1 MSSLEEGPFISQ
13 INQNAINNI
22 NIQDIS
28 KSKNIDIC
36 LMEKDKEIIN
46 LSNQTT
52 ALKNNLEKLQ
62 KIIKEKDME
71 INSLKSDILTI
82 NSDQKLKEEE
92 NTILKN
98 KINSLLKELQNTKKE
113 IELINSNNKGNI
125 KNISQA
131 FNTKMIEYQNL
142 MKNYNEISGDLNALN
157 EKLFKSERDNLNNQK
172 LIQELRK
179 ENKKI
184 ILLSKDLIEK
194 NNIIK
199 NLEKNIKGKNDEILE
214 YQKEKKY
221 LNEQIQNQ
229 SNKEDFMYKTRLN
242 LQEYE
247 NAINDM
253 KNNFNKKIKN
263 QELIVKEYQNK
274 IKSYQDNNENLINYI
289 IEQIRQV
296 GDNFEKHIPNSHFPD
311 DIIGIFSKP
320 NENDSKYELIRQN
333 FILLSHKLKEFKN
346 KKNAELIQIKNE
358 LNEEKNN
365 QKNLL
370 NNLQLQKMNK
380 NSIENSIAELK
391 KLVELKNDEIKD
403 LNMKINNLIIENT
416 KNIKNINYN
425 SNKNLNIN
433 NEENK
438 LFNEFFQKFVEL
450 VTNFYL
456 ENINKKSNLFQIQVF
471 PNFSILDSKQKKLY
485 DILKTTKIL
494 IDHSNSISNQLNSL
508 YNNSRNNYS
517 VPKIGNEINNDSND
531 LQKKIKEM
539 SDLLKQSNY
548 YLDISRKE
556 NKKIKDKYNALIN
569 NLNSIKNMDNSR
581 VGFNS
586 ASFEEIK
593 KNYNDISLS
602 NPTLSKNLINNSNL
616 AVNQSNPNN
625 NQDILANNSNSFN
638 LNNNDQMNVFNNIN
652 KNNFINQNMQYNMNN
667 DNNMFPNQN
676 EVEDNEE
683 NEEYYNDE
691 EEGDNDN
698 INQNIPIENKNA
710 ENERALNAFIN
721 KYTNVPIGNN
731 NIQQNLEEN
740 YNEAENEQEQEQQE
754 NYYDEMEGEEE
765 VNNNEEYEEM
775 NYDNENEE
783 GNNFEEEINND
794 FGNDNENIDN
804 DNNNDDNYNE
814 QNM

>member
-98 KINSLLKELQNTKKE
+98 KINSLLKELQNAKKE

-581 VGFNS
+581 IGFNS

-652 KNNFINQNMQYNMNN
+652 KNNFTNQNMQYNMNN

-698 INQNIPIENKNA
+698 INQNIPNENKNV

-721 KYTNVPIGNN
+721 KYTNVSIGNN

>member
-82 NSDQKLKEEE
+82 NSDQRLKEEE

-320 NENDSKYELIRQN
+320 NENDSKYELIRQKR
-333 FILLSHKLKEFKN
+333 I
-346 KKNAELIQIKNE
+346 
-358 LNEEKNN
+358 
-365 QKNLL
+365 
-370 NNLQLQKMNK
+370 
-380 NSIENSIAELK
+380 
-391 KLVELKNDEIKD
+391 
-403 LNMKINNLIIENT
+403 
-416 KNIKNINYN
+416 
-425 SNKNLNIN
+425 
-433 NEENK
+433 
-438 LFNEFFQKFVEL
+438 
-450 VTNFYL
+450 
-456 ENINKKSNLFQIQVF
+456 
-471 PNFSILDSKQKKLY
+471 
-485 DILKTTKIL
+485 
-494 IDHSNSISNQLNSL
+494 
-508 YNNSRNNYS
+508 
-517 VPKIGNEINNDSND
+517 
-531 LQKKIKEM
+531 
-539 SDLLKQSNY
+539 
-548 YLDISRKE
+548 
-556 NKKIKDKYNALIN
+556 
-569 NLNSIKNMDNSR
+569 
-581 VGFNS
+581 
-586 ASFEEIK
+586 
-593 KNYNDISLS
+593 
-602 NPTLSKNLINNSNL
+602 
-616 AVNQSNPNN
+616 
-625 NQDILANNSNSFN
+625 
-638 LNNNDQMNVFNNIN
+638 
-652 KNNFINQNMQYNMNN
+652 
-667 DNNMFPNQN
+667 
-676 EVEDNEE
+676 
-683 NEEYYNDE
+683 
-691 EEGDNDN
+691 
-698 INQNIPIENKNA
+698 
-710 ENERALNAFIN
+710 
-721 KYTNVPIGNN
+721 
-731 NIQQNLEEN
+731 
-740 YNEAENEQEQEQQE
+740 
-754 NYYDEMEGEEE
+754 
-765 VNNNEEYEEM
+765 
-775 NYDNENEE
+775 
-783 GNNFEEEINND
+783 
-794 FGNDNENIDN
+794 
-804 DNNNDDNYNE
+804 
-814 QNM
+814 

>member
-71 INSLKSDILTI
+71 INSLKSDILTL

-296 GDNFEKHIPNSHFPD
+296 GDNFEKHVPNSHFPD
-311 DIIGIFSKP
+311 DILGIFSKP
-320 NENDSKYELIRQN
+320 NKNDSKYELIRQN

-581 VGFNS
+581 IGFNS

-667 DNNMFPNQN
+667 DNNMLPNQN

>member
-71 INSLKSDILTI
+71 INSLKSDILTL

-794 FGNDNENIDN
+794 FGNDNENMDN
-804 DNNNDDNYNE
+804 DNNDDNYNE

>member
-46 LSNQTT
+46 LSNQAT

-581 VGFNS
+581 IGFNS

-667 DNNMFPNQN
+667 NNNMLPNQN

-794 FGNDNENIDN
+794 FGNDNENMDN
-804 DNNNDDNYNE
+804 DNNDDNYNE

>member
-46 LSNQTT
+46 LSNQAT

-380 NSIENSIAELK
+380 NSIESSIAELK
-391 KLVELKNDEIKD
+391 RLVELKNDEIKD

-581 VGFNS
+581 IGFNS

-698 INQNIPIENKNA
+698 INQNIPNENKNV

>member
-1 MSSLEEGPFISQ
+1 MEERPFSTQ
-13 INQNAINNI
+13 INQNPINNI
-22 NIQDIS
+22 NIQDLS

-46 LSNQTT
+46 LSNQMIS
-52 ALKNNLEKLQ
+52 LKNNIERFQ
-62 KIIKEKDME
+62 KMIKEKDME
-71 INSLKSDILTI
+71 INTLKSDILTL
-82 NSDQKLKEEE
+82 NNDQKLKEEE
-92 NTILKN
+92 NIILKN
-98 KINSLLKELQNTKKE
+98 KINSLLKELTNSKKE

-125 KNISQA
+125 QNISQA

-142 MKNYNEISGDLNALN
+142 MKNYNEINGDLNALN
-157 EKLFKSERDNLNNQK
+157 EKLFKSEKDNLNNQK
-172 LIQELRK
+172 IIQELRK
-179 ENKKI
+179 ENKSI
-184 ILLSKDLIEK
+184 ILLNKDLIEK

-199 NLEKNIKGKNDEILE
+199 NLEKIVKEKNEEILQ

-221 LNEQIQNQ
+221 LNDQIQNQ
-229 SNKEDFMYKTRLN
+229 SNKEDFMYKTRLS

-263 QELIVKEYQNK
+263 QELILKEYQNK
-274 IKSYQDNNENLINYI
+274 IKSYQNNNENLINYI

-296 GDNFEKHIPNSHFPD
+296 GDNFEKHIPDSLFPD
-311 DIIGIFSKP
+311 DILNNFSQP

-333 FILLSHKLKEFKN
+333 FILLSHKLKEYKN
-346 KKNAELIQIKNE
+346 KKNAELIQLKNE

-370 NNLQLQKMNK
+370 NNIQLQKMSK

-391 KLVELKNDEIKD
+391 KLVEIKNDEIKD
-403 LNMKINNLIIENT
+403 LNIKINNLISENT
-416 KNIKNINYN
+416 KNLNYN
-425 SNKNLNIN
+425 SNKNNTY

-471 PNFSILDSKQKKLY
+471 PNFSILDSKRKKLY

-494 IDHSNSISNQLNSL
+494 IEHSNSISNQLNSL
-508 YNNSRNNYS
+508 YNNSRINYS
-517 VPKIGNEINNDSND
+517 VPKINKEINNDNKD
-531 LQKKIKEM
+531 LQNKIKEM

-556 NKKIKDKYNALIN
+556 NKKIKDRYNALLN
-569 NLNSIKNMDNSR
+569 NLNSIKNIDNSR

-593 KNYNDISLS
+593 KNYNDMSLS

-616 AVNQSNPNN
+616 AINQSNPNN
-625 NQDILANNSNSFN
+625 QDILGNNSNSFN
-638 LNNNDQMNVFNNIN
+638 LNNNEQINVFNN
-652 KNNFINQNMQYNMNN
+652 NNIPNNNYINQNIPNN
-667 DNNMFPNQN
+667 INNNNYIPNQN
-676 EVEDNEE
+676 EIEDNEE

-691 EEGDNDN
+691 EEADYEN
-698 INQNIPIENKNA
+698 INQNIQNENKNA
-710 ENERALNAFIN
+710 ENEKALNAFIN
-721 KYTNVPIGNN
+721 KYTGNN
-731 NIQQNLEEN
+731 LQQQNLEEN
-740 YNEAENEQEQEQQE
+740 YNEAENDQEQQE

-765 VNNNEEYEEM
+765 DNNGEYEEM
-775 NYDNENEE
+775 NYENENNE

-794 FGNDNENIDN
+794 FGNDNNNEDN
-804 DNNNDDNYNE
+804 DNNE

>member
-517 VPKIGNEINNDSND
+517 VPKIGNEINNESND

-667 DNNMFPNQN
+667 DNNMLPNQN

-794 FGNDNENIDN
+794 FGNDNENMDN
-804 DNNNDDNYNE
+804 DNNDDNYNE

>member
-71 INSLKSDILTI
+71 INSLKSDILTL

-416 KNIKNINYN
+416 KNINYN

-581 VGFNS
+581 IGFNS

>member
-184 ILLSKDLIEK
+184 ILLGKDLIEK

-638 LNNNDQMNVFNNIN
+638 LNNNEQMNVFNNIN

-794 FGNDNENIDN
+794 FGNDNENMDN
-804 DNNNDDNYNE
+804 DNNDDNYNE

>member
-581 VGFNS
+581 IGFNS

-667 DNNMFPNQN
+667 DNNMLPNQN

-794 FGNDNENIDN
+794 FGNDNENMDN
-804 DNNNDDNYNE
+804 DNNDDNYNE

>member
-46 LSNQTT
+46 LSNQAT

-62 KIIKEKDME
+62 KIIKDKDME

-517 VPKIGNEINNDSND
+517 IPKIGNEINNDSND

-581 VGFNS
+581 IGFNS

-775 NYDNENEE
+775 KYDNENEE

-794 FGNDNENIDN
+794 FGNDNENMDN
-804 DNNNDDNYNE
+804 DNNDDNYNE

>member
-517 VPKIGNEINNDSND
+517 VPKIGNEINNESND

-667 DNNMFPNQN
+667 DNNMLPNQN

-691 EEGDNDN
+691 EECDNDN

-721 KYTNVPIGNN
+721 KYTNVPIGND

-794 FGNDNENIDN
+794 FGNDNENMDN
-804 DNNNDDNYNE
+804 DNNDDNYNE

>member
-36 LMEKDKEIIN
+36 LREKDKEIIN

-581 VGFNS
+581 IGFNS

-667 DNNMFPNQN
+667 DNNMLPNQN

-794 FGNDNENIDN
+794 FGNDNENMDN
-804 DNNNDDNYNE
+804 DNNDDNYNE

>member
-296 GDNFEKHIPNSHFPD
+296 GDNFEKHIPNSHFPN

-569 NLNSIKNMDNSR
+569 NLNSNKNMDNSR
-581 VGFNS
+581 IGFNS

-698 INQNIPIENKNA
+698 INQNIPIENKNP

>member
-46 LSNQTT
+46 LSNQAT

-581 VGFNS
+581 IGFNS

-667 DNNMFPNQN
+667 DNNMLPNQN

-794 FGNDNENIDN
+794 FGNDNENMDN
-804 DNNNDDNYNE
+804 DNNDDNYNE

>member
-794 FGNDNENIDN
+794 FGNDNENMDN
-804 DNNNDDNYNE
+804 DNNDDNYNE

>member
-667 DNNMFPNQN
+667 DNNMLPNQN

-794 FGNDNENIDN
+794 FGNDNENMDN
-804 DNNNDDNYNE
+804 DNNDDNYNE

>member
-71 INSLKSDILTI
+71 INSLKSDILTL

-667 DNNMFPNQN
+667 DNNMLPNQN

-794 FGNDNENIDN
+794 FGNDNENMDN
-804 DNNNDDNYNE
+804 DNNDDNYNE

>member
-569 NLNSIKNMDNSR
+569 NLNSNKNMDNSR
-581 VGFNS
+581 IGFNS

-794 FGNDNENIDN
+794 FGNDNENMDN
-804 DNNNDDNYNE
+804 DNNDDNYNE

>member
-581 VGFNS
+581 IGFNS

-794 FGNDNENIDN
+794 FGNDNENMDN
-804 DNNNDDNYNE
+804 DNNDDNYNE

>member
-531 LQKKIKEM
+531 
-539 SDLLKQSNY
+539 
-548 YLDISRKE
+548 
-556 NKKIKDKYNALIN
+556 
-569 NLNSIKNMDNSR
+569 
-581 VGFNS
+581 
-586 ASFEEIK
+586 
-593 KNYNDISLS
+593 
-602 NPTLSKNLINNSNL
+602 
-616 AVNQSNPNN
+616 
-625 NQDILANNSNSFN
+625 
-638 LNNNDQMNVFNNIN
+638 
-652 KNNFINQNMQYNMNN
+652 
-667 DNNMFPNQN
+667 
-676 EVEDNEE
+676 
-683 NEEYYNDE
+683 
-691 EEGDNDN
+691 
-698 INQNIPIENKNA
+698 
-710 ENERALNAFIN
+710 
-721 KYTNVPIGNN
+721 
-731 NIQQNLEEN
+731 
-740 YNEAENEQEQEQQE
+740 
-754 NYYDEMEGEEE
+754 
-765 VNNNEEYEEM
+765 
-775 NYDNENEE
+775 
-783 GNNFEEEINND
+783 
-794 FGNDNENIDN
+794 
-804 DNNNDDNYNE
+804 
-814 QNM
+814 

>member
-517 VPKIGNEINNDSND
+517 VPKIGSEINNDSND

-581 VGFNS
+581 IGFNS

-794 FGNDNENIDN
+794 FGNDNENMDN
-804 DNNNDDNYNE
+804 DNNDDNYNE

>member
-517 VPKIGNEINNDSND
+517 VPKIGNEINNESND

-569 NLNSIKNMDNSR
+569 NLNSNKNMDNSR
-581 VGFNS
+581 IGFNS

-794 FGNDNENIDN
+794 FGNDNENMDN
-804 DNNNDDNYNE
+804 DNNDDNYNE

>member
-581 VGFNS
+581 IGFNS
-586 ASFEEIK
+586 TSFEEIK

-794 FGNDNENIDN
+794 FGNDNENMDN
-804 DNNNDDNYNE
+804 DNNDDNYNE

>member
-311 DIIGIFSKP
+311 DIIDIFSKP

-365 QKNLL
+365 QKNLS

-581 VGFNS
+581 FGFNS

-652 KNNFINQNMQYNMNN
+652 KNNFTNQNMQYNMNN

>member
-71 INSLKSDILTI
+71 INSLKSDILTL

-194 NNIIK
+194 NNLIK

-581 VGFNS
+581 IGFNS

-794 FGNDNENIDN
+794 FGNDNENMDN
-804 DNNNDDNYNE
+804 DNNDDNYNE

>member
-456 ENINKKSNLFQIQVF
+456 ENINKKSNLFQIKVF

-517 VPKIGNEINNDSND
+517 VPKIGNEINNESND

-794 FGNDNENIDN
+794 FGNDNENMDN
-804 DNNNDDNYNE
+804 DNNDDNYNE

>member
-113 IELINSNNKGNI
+113 IELIKSNNNGNI

-142 MKNYNEISGDLNALN
+142 MKNYNEINGDLNALN

-346 KKNAELIQIKNE
+346 KKNAELIQLKNE
-358 LNEEKNN
+358 LNDEKNN

-380 NSIENSIAELK
+380 NSIESSIAELK

-581 VGFNS
+581 IGFNS

-652 KNNFINQNMQYNMNN
+652 KNNFINQNIQYNMNN

>member
-517 VPKIGNEINNDSND
+517 VPKIGNEINNESND

-794 FGNDNENIDN
+794 FGNDNENMDN
-804 DNNNDDNYNE
+804 DNNDDNYNE

>member
-296 GDNFEKHIPNSHFPD
+296 GDNFEKHIPNSQFPD

-346 KKNAELIQIKNE
+346 KKNE
-358 LNEEKNN
+358 
-365 QKNLL
+365 
-370 NNLQLQKMNK
+370 
-380 NSIENSIAELK
+380 
-391 KLVELKNDEIKD
+391 
-403 LNMKINNLIIENT
+403 
-416 KNIKNINYN
+416 
-425 SNKNLNIN
+425 
-433 NEENK
+433 
-438 LFNEFFQKFVEL
+438 
-450 VTNFYL
+450 
-456 ENINKKSNLFQIQVF
+456 
-471 PNFSILDSKQKKLY
+471 
-485 DILKTTKIL
+485 
-494 IDHSNSISNQLNSL
+494 
-508 YNNSRNNYS
+508 
-517 VPKIGNEINNDSND
+517 
-531 LQKKIKEM
+531 
-539 SDLLKQSNY
+539 
-548 YLDISRKE
+548 
-556 NKKIKDKYNALIN
+556 
-569 NLNSIKNMDNSR
+569 
-581 VGFNS
+581 
-586 ASFEEIK
+586 
-593 KNYNDISLS
+593 
-602 NPTLSKNLINNSNL
+602 
-616 AVNQSNPNN
+616 
-625 NQDILANNSNSFN
+625 
-638 LNNNDQMNVFNNIN
+638 
-652 KNNFINQNMQYNMNN
+652 
-667 DNNMFPNQN
+667 
-676 EVEDNEE
+676 
-683 NEEYYNDE
+683 
-691 EEGDNDN
+691 
-698 INQNIPIENKNA
+698 
-710 ENERALNAFIN
+710 
-721 KYTNVPIGNN
+721 
-731 NIQQNLEEN
+731 
-740 YNEAENEQEQEQQE
+740 
-754 NYYDEMEGEEE
+754 
-765 VNNNEEYEEM
+765 
-775 NYDNENEE
+775 
-783 GNNFEEEINND
+783 
-794 FGNDNENIDN
+794 
-804 DNNNDDNYNE
+804 
-814 QNM
+814 